1 MDPRESSLSV
11 IVKSEGEIM
20 PPQVAKDVVSY
31 CSSCKRDVLHT
42 IVAMKEDR
50 IVRVLCLSCKKQHA
64 FRHSP
69 DSRILTPA
77 RTPSAGRTPQ
87 KRIQAAIED
96 WRSEMYKVKDA
107 PGKKYSL
114 DGLFEEGEKVIHSTF
129 GPGIVKELVSSDKM
143 QVLFEGGMKLLVRGN
158 SRLK

>member
-1 MDPRESSLSV
+1 
-11 IVKSEGEIM
+11 M

-69 DSRILTPA
+69 NDRNSPIRK
-77 RTPSAGRTPQ
+77 PSAGKKEQ
-87 KRIQAAIED
+87 KRFEATAED
-96 WRSEMYKVKDA
+96 WRTEMYKVKDA
-107 PGKKYSL
+107 PGKVYAL
-114 DGLFEEGEKVIHSTF
+114 DGLFEEGDKVIHRTF
-129 GPGIVKELVSSDKM
+129 GPGIVKELISSDKM
-143 QVLFEGGMKLLVRGN
+143 QVLFEGGMKVLVRGS
-158 SRLK
+158 SRR